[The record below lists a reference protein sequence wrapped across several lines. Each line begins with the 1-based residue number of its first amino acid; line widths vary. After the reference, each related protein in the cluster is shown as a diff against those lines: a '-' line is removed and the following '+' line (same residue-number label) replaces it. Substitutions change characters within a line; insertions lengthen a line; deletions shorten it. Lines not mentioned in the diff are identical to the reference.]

1 MVSIVRVATVSLN
14 RSPGCRRSCTG
25 KGAVVKGLERRNRRT
40 TKVQTT
46 VLIRRDGEW
55 LIAAFQNTK
64 YRWLLETLS
73 AEFDSRMAPSIL
85 VS

>member
-1 MVSIVRVATVSLN
+1 MVVVH
-14 RSPGCRRSCTG
+14 G
-25 KGAVVKGLERRNRRT
+25 KGVVVKGRKRRNRRN
-40 TKVQTT
+40 TKAQTT
-46 VLIRRDGEW
+46 VLVRHDGEW
-55 LIAAFQNTK
+55 LIAAFQNTE